1 MLTRRQQEG
10 AWATCGELRVL
21 AAHEPSGTLARR
33 AVEVTETG
41 RGRAAGLTP
50 GSF

>member
-10 AWATCGELRVL
+10 VWETFGELRVL
-21 AAHEPSGTLARR
+21 AAYEPSGTLARC
-33 AVEVTETG
+33 AVAVTETG

-50 GSF
+50 RSF